1 MAIETTPLLGAP
13 VPGPT
18 SERTVQRIYFLDNLR
33 AVLTILLIF
42 HHAAIS
48 VVASQSSKT
57 IISSLY
63 NKADFLPLALFIV
76 TNKAF
81 LYGAFFFVSGY
92 SCHLAL
98 LTKSDSAFFIS
109 RSVKTGLPALLYL
122 VFGRESLVKILCL
135 IGGKAIFNDL
145 RFDSDAGRLEGPGSY
160 VFTLLLFDYTYLF
173 GRWAGKKWSPASFGR
188 LESRIKDSR
197 AWFYAIVVL
206 SFVLVTSLTLGNCF
220 HLRVIPFIV
229 KRHYPFE
236 FPGYGAPITYIVAYI
251 AGINFPLVD
260 KYLHISRPAAAVGLL
275 VGSESAAYLS
285 LGIAQDHWEQ
295 LWKFIR
301 ATRDTEGGRYFDNP
315 GFNGYTAFF
324 TLWNPSVFYFLSIAL
339 ISTFANTPFT
349 NKNWGVWTRHTYIQT
364 YIHMIPVLV
373 TSYALNQTG
382 HTDLQHPVV
391 KTVLSGISGVAGSW
405 AVSLV
410 YVYLG
415 GPSAFQR
422 IYDRLRQGPESGA
435 RE

>member
-1 MAIETTPLLGAP
+1 MASETTPLLGAP

-18 SERTVQRIYFLDNLR
+18 SERTVQRIHFLDNLR

-42 HHAAIS
+42 HHAAI
-48 VVASQSSKT
+48 VASQSSNT
-57 IISSLY
+57 IITSIY
-63 NKADFLPLALFIV
+63 NKSDFLPLALFIV

-92 SCHLAL
+92 SIHLAL
-98 LTKSDSAFFIS
+98 LSKSDSAFFVS

-122 VFGRESLVKILCL
+122 VLGRKLLIKFLRI
-135 IGGKAIFNDL
+135 IGGKVIFDDL
-145 RFDSDAGRLEGPGSY
+145 RFNLDANRLEGPGSY
-160 VFTLLLFDYTYLF
+160 VFALLLFDYTYLF
-173 GRWAGKKWSPASFGR
+173 GRWAGRKWSSASFGR

-197 AWFYAIVVL
+197 GWIYAILVL
-206 SFVLVTSLTLGNCF
+206 SFAFVTSLTLGNCF
-220 HLRVIPFIV
+220 HLRIIPFIV
-229 KRHYPFE
+229 RRHYPFE
-236 FPGYGAPITYIVAYI
+236 FPGYGAPITYIVAYV

-260 KYLHISRPAAAVGLL
+260 RYILISRPAAAVGLL

-285 LGIAQDHWEQ
+285 LGIAQDRWEQ
-295 LWKFIR
+295 LWQFIR
-301 ATRDTEGGRYFDNP
+301 ATRDTEGGRWFVDP
-315 GFNGYTAFF
+315 GFNGYTTFF

-349 NKNWGVWTRHTYIQT
+349 NKDWGVWTRHTYIQT

-373 TSYALNQTG
+373 TSYILTG
-382 HTDLQHPVV
+382 HTGVQHPIV
-391 KTVLSGISGVAGSW
+391 KTVLSGIDGVAGSW

-422 IYDRLRQGPESGA
+422 IYDRLRQRPNESGE
-435 RE
+435 RVVT